1 MRWFLVRHGET
12 DHNVARRIQ
21 GPLID
26 DPINARGRAQAKA
39 LEARFA
45 RERAEGL
52 RLAAVYSSPLK
63 RAWETAEAVARG
75 AGAPPPVRAPFLIE
89 FSWGKYLGKTEEG
102 ETLAAMKEMHRRWSA
117 GEVDA
122 AVEGGGESPRSA
134 WERARAGLE
143 PLFEKHRGE
152 AFATSA
158 HGRINKIIL
167 AAVLHQDLALM
178 DKFGQ
183 GNTSVSLLEHADH
196 GPWDSGWRAV
206 YLNDKAHL
214 AAVGEGTQSAEGGG
228 PLV

>member
-1 MRWFLVRHGET
+1 MTRHGET

-45 RERAEGL
+45 DERARGL

-75 AGAPPPVRAPFLIE
+75 AGAPPPVVAPWLIE
-89 FSWGKYLGKTEEG
+89 FSWGKYLGQTETG
-102 ETLAAMKEMHRRWSA
+102 ETLVAMKRMHESWKA
-117 GEVDA
+117 GQVDVP
-122 AVEGGGESPRSA
+122 VEGGGESPASA
-134 WERARAGLE
+134 WERARAGLM
-143 PLFEKHRGE
+143 PVFERHRG
-152 AFATSA
+152 ATFATSA

-167 AAVLHQDLALM
+167 AALVARDLSKM
-178 DKFGQ
+178 DQFGQ
-183 GNTSVSLLEHADH
+183 GNTSVTILDHDDH
-196 GPWDSGWRAV
+196 GPWDQGWRAV
-206 YLNDKAHL
+206 LVNDKSHL
-214 AAVGEGTQSAEGGG
+214 AAIGEGTQSAEGGG